1 MSESPRD
8 KILRLRG
15 LPWQA
20 TREDVVSFFSDCRIK
35 KGVNGV
41 YMTLSALG
49 RPSGEAYVEM
59 ESEEDVA
66 KGLEKHKKNMGSR
79 YIEVFTSTRKEMDWS
94 LRKNGPTKTDI
105 DPALDG
111 YVRLRGLP
119 FDCTKADIHEF
130 FRGLSIARD
139 GVVLPVDHQG
149 RSSGEAY
156 VQFTSRETAD
166 KAMGK
171 HKEKIGHRYIEIFKS
186 SPHEFLAIRNQQ
198 QGFMVDSRP
207 SHSGRSGGGYGSS
220 DNYGSH
226 DPPHPPSK
234 RNYYLSSNRSAP
246 YDRNYNN
253 RYQSGGYWGSGS
265 SRPPLSELGFRRPY
279 SAAMD
284 DSDRGSNKRFARRDS
299 EPDSSYWDK
308 YEPSRHMVHMRGL
321 PYKATEEDIEKFFLP
336 YVPIFIK
343 ILFDDLGRPSG
354 EADVEFSTH
363 EEASG
368 AMSKDKSNM
377 ELRYIE
383 LFLRSRPSS
392 SSDQSYQSNQGD
404 SSDHSF
410 TFAQRYSNSTHRPA
424 PAHSYTPNNYSGFGS
439 GSGSGY
445 HSGHSGNYRMGSSNQ
460 MSMREFLSERT
471 K

>member
-59 ESEEDVA
+59 ESEEDVS

-207 SHSGRSGGGYGSS
+207 SHSGRSG
-220 DNYGSH
+220 
-226 DPPHPPSK
+226 
-234 RNYYLSSNRSAP
+234 
-246 YDRNYNN
+246 
-253 RYQSGGYWGSGS
+253 
-265 SRPPLSELGFRRPY
+265 
-279 SAAMD
+279 
-284 DSDRGSNKRFARRDS
+284 GSNKRFARRDS